1 MNVNNQD
8 SIKSPSVSMILESTF
23 QNIDKFSENS
33 AKSLSE
39 YYSHFLQEGK
49 GWLDQNEE
57 VYKEIYTFLSGSH
70 ERPPILLDVGCGVG
84 TESICFSLM
93 GAKTIGVEPSI
104 SRLNTCIE
112 RMKLAQE
119 ETNLDLKFTSEEF
132 FTLKGM
138 YNIIWLNNTFH
149 HIEPREKFSEKI
161 NSILKP
167 GGIIIFA
174 ETNSLNPLLQLQF
187 LKWRGFKTIIEMEL
201 ECGKVIPFGNERITR
216 GGKICKLFEKF
227 SYTKESL
234 HYFQYL
240 PNKRV
245 FHSANSSLRK
255 KKFPRFLCCRYVL
268 ILKKPRC

>member
-1 MNVNNQD
+1 MNVKNQD
-8 SIKSPSVSMILESTF
+8 SVKSPSVSMILESTF

-112 RMKLAQE
+112 RMK
-119 ETNLDLKFTSEEF
+119 
-132 FTLKGM
+132 
-138 YNIIWLNNTFH
+138 
-149 HIEPREKFSEKI
+149 
-161 NSILKP
+161 
-167 GGIIIFA
+167 
-174 ETNSLNPLLQLQF
+174 
-187 LKWRGFKTIIEMEL
+187 
-201 ECGKVIPFGNERITR
+201 
-216 GGKICKLFEKF
+216 
-227 SYTKESL
+227 
-234 HYFQYL
+234 
-240 PNKRV
+240 
-245 FHSANSSLRK
+245 
-255 KKFPRFLCCRYVL
+255 
-268 ILKKPRC
+268 